1 MCFWLRQPLRDSYQ
15 TLANSELKIASVAF
29 GKCREE
35 YHYFFAPTS
44 AGRSLRFCKKK
55 RITRAKPAY
64 RRQDAK
70 AQRRDGRQALREEKK
85 NARRGGQARRC
96 LFSCS
101 DFKAVEVN
109 SLFWTSSRELSYLFS
124 ECRRQHGG

>member
-55 RITRAKPAY
+55 RMPAAAD
-64 RRQDAK
+64 RQGDVF
-70 AQRRDGRQALREEKK
+70 L
-85 NARRGGQARRC
+85 
-96 LFSCS
+96 
-101 DFKAVEVN
+101 AVRI
-109 SLFWTSSRELSYLFS
+109 LKL
-124 ECRRQHGG
+124 

>member
-1 MCFWLRQPLRDSYQ
+1 
-15 TLANSELKIASVAF
+15 LKIASVAF

-44 AGRSLRFCKKK
+44 AGRSLRFCEKK

-70 AQRRDGRQALREEKK
+70 AQRSDGRQALREEIRMP
-85 NARRGGQARRC
+85 AAADRQGDVF
-96 LFSCS
+96 L
-101 DFKAVEVN
+101 AVRI
-109 SLFWTSSRELSYLFS
+109 LKL
-124 ECRRQHGG
+124 